1 MGLGGLGLV
10 RVILYSA
17 DSSGCEFVRCREP
30 LRTSGVDGEVR
41 QSVSMVGHGIR
52 RRRGATV
59 LSEQIVER
67 VVAPVD
73 ADVVVF
79 QRPPHRDTP
88 ALIEQ
93 FQAQGVAVVVDVDDD
108 LMTVHPQNAAYVLHA
123 GLLSPEVN
131 ARYTAKC
138 CGIAD
143 LVTVSTPALAER
155 YGAHGRV
162 AILPNCVP
170 AAMLDYPRHSDGHT
184 IGWPGRVASH
194 PGDLEVTRGGV
205 GEAVPADWRFHVIG
219 EAAGVKDALGLPREP
234 SETPWIASVEDYHRA
249 LGCLDVGIVP
259 LADSA
264 FNRSKSFLKGI
275 EQAAAG
281 VPFVASPRAE
291 YQKLGFG
298 VLAADRARNWRS
310 AVKQLIQDE
319 SLRWELTE
327 QGREAVRLSHT
338 YERNGHLWGE
348 AWAQAVARRQ
358 ALGRRAA

>member
-1 MGLGGLGLV
+1 MGRLL

-41 QSVSMVGHGIR
+41 QSVEIIGRGIR
-52 RRRGATV
+52 RRRGTAV

-67 VVAPVD
+67 VVAPID

-88 ALIEQ
+88 AIIEQ
-93 FQAQGVAVVVDVDDD
+93 IQAQGVAVVVDVDDD
-108 LMTVHPQNAAYVLHA
+108 LMTVHPQNAAYALHA
-123 GLLSPEVN
+123 GLITPEVN
-131 ARYTAKC
+131 ARYTARC

-162 AILPNCVP
+162 VVLPNCVP

-184 IGWPGRVASH
+184 IGWPGRIASH

-205 GEAVPADWRFHVIG
+205 GEALEDDWRFHVIG
-219 EAAGVKDALGLPREP
+219 EAAGVKDALGLPQEP
-234 SETPWIASVEDYHRA
+234 SETPWIASVEDYHRE

-259 LADSA
+259 LAPST
-264 FNRSKSFLKGI
+264 FNESKSFLKGI
-275 EQAAAG
+275 ELAAAG
-281 VPFVASPRAE
+281 VPFVASPRPE
-291 YQKLGFG
+291 YEALGLG
-298 VLAADRARNWRS
+298 ILAGDRSRNWRS
-310 AVKQLIQDE
+310 AVRDLARDE
-319 SLRWELTE
+319 SLRWELAE
-327 QGREAVRLSHT
+327 QGRETVGASHT
-338 YERNGHLWGE
+338 YEANGWKWAE
-348 AWAQAVARRQ
+348 AWGDAVANRRSR
-358 ALGRRAA
+358 ALRAA

>member
-1 MGLGGLGLV
+1 MGQLV

-30 LRTSGVDGEVR
+30 LRTSGVDGEIR
-41 QSVSMVGHGIR
+41 QSVEMIGKGIR
-52 RRRGATV
+52 ERKGSTV
-59 LSEQIVER
+59 LRERLVEK

-88 ALIEQ
+88 AIIEQ

-108 LMTVHPQNAAYVLHA
+108 LMTVHPQNAAYPLHA

-143 LVTVSTPALAER
+143 LVTVSTPALAKR

-162 AILPNCVP
+162 QVLRNCVP

-184 IGWPGRVASH
+184 IGWPGRIASH
-194 PGDLEVTRGGV
+194 PGDLETTRGGV
-205 GEAVPADWRFHVIG
+205 GEALPADWRFHVIG
-219 EAAGVKDALGLPREP
+219 EAAGVKDALGLPQEP

-249 LGCLDVGIVP
+249 LGCLDVAIAP
-259 LADSA
+259 LADTR
-264 FNRSKSFLKGI
+264 FNAAKSGLKLL
-275 EQAAAG
+275 EATACG
-281 VPFVASPRAE
+281 VPCIVSPRTE
-291 YQKLGFG
+291 YLRLGLG
-298 VLAADRARNWRS
+298 LLAMDRARNWRS
-310 AVKQLIQDE
+310 AIRQLTADE
-319 SLRWELTE
+319 GLRQEVAE
-327 QGREAVRLSHT
+327 EGRGAVRAKHL
-338 YERNGHLWGE
+338 YESNGHRWAE
-348 AWAQAVARRQ
+348 AWSAAVARRQ

>member
-1 MGLGGLGLV
+1 M

-41 QSVSMVGHGIR
+41 QSVSMIGKGIR
-52 RRRGATV
+52 RRRGTAV
-59 LSEQIVER
+59 LSEQIVEK

-108 LMTVHPQNAAYVLHA
+108 LTTVHPQNAAYALHA
-123 GLLSPEVN
+123 GLLSAEVN

-162 AILPNCVP
+162 VVLPNCVP
-170 AAMLDYPRHSDGHT
+170 ATMLDYPRHSDGHT

-194 PGDLEVTRGGV
+194 PGDLETTRGGV
-205 GEAVPADWRFHVIG
+205 AEALGDWRFHVIG
-219 EAAGVKDALGLPREP
+219 EAAGVKDALGLPQEP
-234 SETPWIASVEDYHRA
+234 TETPWIASVEDYHRT

-259 LADSA
+259 LAHST
-264 FNRSKSFLKGI
+264 FNAAKSYLKGI
-275 EQAAAG
+275 ELAAAG

-310 AVKQLIQDE
+310 AVKQLLQDE
-319 SLRWELTE
+319 SLRWELGE
-327 QGREAVRLSHT
+327 QGREAVRSRHL
-338 YERNGHLWGE
+338 YEGNGPRWAE
-348 AWAQAVARRQ
+348 AWSAAVARREAQ
-358 ALGRRAA
+358 GRRAA

>member
-1 MGLGGLGLV
+1 MGRLV

-30 LRTSGVDGEVR
+30 LRTSGVDGEIR
-41 QSVSMVGHGIR
+41 QSVEMIGKGIR
-52 RRRGATV
+52 EHEGSTV
-59 LSEQIVER
+59 LRERIVEK

-108 LMTVHPQNAAYVLHA
+108 LMTVHPQNAAYPLHA

-162 AILPNCVP
+162 VCLPNCVP
-170 AAMLDYPRHSDGHT
+170 AAILDYPRHSDGHT

-194 PGDLEVTRGGV
+194 PGDLETTRGGV
-205 GEAVPADWRFHVIG
+205 GEAIGDWRFHVIG
-219 EAAGVKDALGLPREP
+219 EAAGVRDALGLPQEP

-249 LGCLDVGIVP
+249 LGCLDIGIVP
-259 LADSA
+259 LAPST
-264 FNRSKSFLKGI
+264 FNISKSFLKGV
-275 EQAAAG
+275 ELAAAG

-291 YQKLGFG
+291 YQVLGLG
-298 VLAADRARNWRS
+298 ILAADRSRNWRS
-310 AVKQLIQDE
+310 AVRDLTRDE
-319 SLRWELTE
+319 SLRWEHAE
-327 QGREAVRLSHT
+327 QGREAIAASHT
-338 YERNGHLWGE
+338 YEANGWKWQE
-348 AWAQAVARRQ
+348 AWSQAVANRH
-358 ALGRRAA
+358 AATRRAA

>member
-1 MGLGGLGLV
+1 MLG
-10 RVILYSA
+10 R
-17 DSSGCEFVRCREP
+17 
-30 LRTSGVDGEVR
+30 GV
-41 QSVSMVGHGIR
+41 R

-73 ADVVVF
+73 ADIVVF

-88 ALIEQ
+88 AIIEQ

-108 LMTVHPQNAAYVLHA
+108 LMTVHPQNAAYALHA
-123 GLLSPEVN
+123 GLLSPEVS

-162 AILPNCVP
+162 AVLPNCVP

-184 IGWPGRVASH
+184 IGWPGRIASH
-194 PGDLEVTRGGV
+194 PGDLETTRGGV
-205 GEAVPADWRFHVIG
+205 GEALPVDWRFHVIG
-219 EAAGVKDALGLPREP
+219 EAAGVKDALGLPCEP
-234 SETPWIASVEDYHRA
+234 TETPWIASVEDYHRA
-249 LGCLDVGIVP
+249 LGCLDVGIAP
-259 LADSA
+259 LGDTT
-264 FNRSKSFLKGI
+264 FNASKSWLKPI
-275 EQAAAG
+275 EMAAAG
-281 VPFVASPRAE
+281 VPFVASSRAE

-298 VLAADRARNWRS
+298 VLAADRTRNWRS

-319 SLRWELTE
+319 SLRWELAQ
-327 QGREAVRLSHT
+327 QGRDAVRV
-338 YERNGHLWGE
+338 NHLWEDHGWRWAE
-348 AWAQAVARRQ
+348 AWSSAVARRQ

>member
-1 MGLGGLGLV
+1 M

-30 LRTSGVDGEVR
+30 LRTCGVDGEIR
-41 QSVSMVGHGIR
+41 QSVSMVGRGIR
-52 RRRGATV
+52 RRRGTTI
-59 LSEQIVER
+59 LSEEIVER
-67 VVAPVD
+67 CVAPVD

-88 ALIEQ
+88 AIIEQ

-108 LMTVHPQNAAYVLHA
+108 LAAVHPQNVAYPLHA
-123 GLLSPEVN
+123 GLVRPDVH
-131 ARYTAKC
+131 ARHTMRC
-138 CGIAD
+138 CAIAD

-155 YGAHGRV
+155 YGTHGRCQV
-162 AILPNCVP
+162 LENCVP
-170 AAMLDYPRHSDGHT
+170 AAMLDYPRHSDGRT

-194 PGDLEVTRGGV
+194 PDDLEVTRGGV
-205 GEAVPADWRFHVIG
+205 GEALADWRFHVIG
-219 EAAGVKDALGLPREP
+219 EAAGVKDALGLPCEP
-234 SETPWIASVEDYHRA
+234 TETPWIASVEDYHRA
-249 LGCLDVGIVP
+249 LGCLDIGIVP
-259 LADSA
+259 LAPST
-264 FNRSKSFLKGI
+264 FNESKSFLKGI

-319 SLRWELTE
+319 SLRSELAQ
-327 QGREAVRLSHT
+327 QGREAVRA
-338 YERNGHLWGE
+338 NHLWEDHGWRWGE
-348 AWAQAVARRQ
+348 AWSAAVARRQ

>member
-1 MGLGGLGLV
+1 M

-30 LRTSGVDGEVR
+30 LRTSGVDGEISQWVQMMER
-41 QSVSMVGHGIR
+41 GIR
-52 RRRGATV
+52 EYRG
-59 LSEQIVER
+59 SKIVGQR
-67 VVAPVD
+67 QVRKMVAPVD

-88 ALIEQ
+88 ALIEL

-108 LMTVHPQNAAYVLHA
+108 LMTVHPQNAAYALHA
-123 GLLSPEVN
+123 GLLTPEVN

-162 AILPNCVP
+162 QVLPNCVP

-194 PGDLEVTRGGV
+194 PGDLDVTRGGV
-205 GEAVPADWRFHVIG
+205 GEALPADWRFHVIG
-219 EAAGVKDALGLPREP
+219 EAAGVKDALGLSQEP
-234 SETPWIASVEDYHRA
+234 TETPWIASVEDYHRA
-249 LGCLDVGIVP
+249 LGALDIGICP
-259 LADSA
+259 LGDTT
-264 FNRSKSFLKGI
+264 FNASKSWLKPI
-275 EQAAAG
+275 ELAAAG
-281 VPFVASPRAE
+281 VPFVASPRSE
-291 YQKLGFG
+291 YQQLGFG

-310 AVKQLIQDE
+310 AMRQFIADE
-319 SLRWELTE
+319 SLRWEYSQ
-327 QGREAVRLSHT
+327 QGREAIASSFT
-338 YERNGHLWGE
+338 FEGNGWKWAE
-348 AWAQAVARRQ
+348 AWAEAIANRRSSS
-358 ALGRRAA
+358 LRAA